1 MNFEGFS
8 GFDDLGGFDDF
19 GLFGKSKSRKK

>member
-19 GLFGKSKSRKK
+19 GLFGRSKSRKK